1 MLALV
6 FEAYGAF
13 CFFSLVAFLVWA
25 AAAKVRPDLDEDID
39 ELEKL
44 KRLASSEQSGDALSV
59 ESSIGEDASWSAPA
73 ARPIK
78 RSKRMTRRR
87 PHLIHTRKARTT

>member
-1 MLALV
+1 MIALV

-13 CFFSLVAFLVWA
+13 CLFSLIAFLVWA

-39 ELEKL
+39 ELEELRKL
-44 KRLASSEQSGDALSV
+44 VSSEQSGDDLSV
-59 ESSIGEDASWSAPA
+59 ESPISEDAPCSTPA

-78 RSKRMTRRR
+78 HRLARRR
-87 PHLIHTRKARTT
+87 PHLIHTRKARAS